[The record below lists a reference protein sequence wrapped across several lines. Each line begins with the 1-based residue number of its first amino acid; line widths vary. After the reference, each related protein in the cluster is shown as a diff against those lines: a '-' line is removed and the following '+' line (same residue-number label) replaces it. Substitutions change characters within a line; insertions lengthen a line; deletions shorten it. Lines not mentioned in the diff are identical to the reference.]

1 VTPGVRL
8 DISAE
13 LDVPHR
19 PDLAPIGRQLDALAP
34 VAARFLVPDNAT
46 GRAAV
51 AGLVVAAEVRR
62 RDAETV
68 AVLNARDRN
77 TLGLRRDLLG
87 LLALGVHEVLLLRG
101 DRPEDEAEDGP
112 LTVGAMLREAR
123 ALAAEHEREL
133 RIGVVAAPG
142 RDLPGWKRGADVV
155 WLAPTFSLPAVE
167 QWRERHADLAA
178 PVRAGVL
185 VPTGPQMARGVVE
198 GMDLD
203 LPEGLLGALDEDDTA
218 GVDAACAHALALHDA
233 GVDGIH
239 LVAVS
244 RYREVAQRLAGPVRA
259 GAPDPGSGP

>member
-1 VTPGVRL
+1 MSL
-8 DISAE
+8 DIPLDITAE

-19 PDLAPIGRQLDALAP
+19 PDLAPIARQLDALAP

-46 GRAAV
+46 ARAAV

-87 LLALGVHEVLLLRG
+87 LLALGVREVLLLRG
-101 DRPEDEAEDGP
+101 DRPDDDEEDGP
-112 LTVGAMLREAR
+112 LTVGTMLREAR
-123 ALAAEHEREL
+123 ALAEEHETTL
-133 RIGVVAAPG
+133 RVGVVAAPG
-142 RDLPGWKRGADVV
+142 RDLPRWKRDADVV
-155 WLAPTFSLPAVE
+155 WLAPTFSLPAVTD
-167 QWRERHADLAA
+167 WRERHPDLAA

-185 VPTGPQMARGVVE
+185 VPTGPEMARGVAE

-203 LPEGLLGALDEDDTA
+203 LPAGLVEALGEDDTA
-218 GVDAACAHALALHDA
+218 GVDAACEHALALRDA

-244 RYREVAQRLAGPVRA
+244 RYREVAQRLAGLV
-259 GAPDPGSGP
+259 

>member
-1 VTPGVRL
+1 VTGL
-8 DISAE
+8 DITAE

-19 PDLAPIGRQLDALAP
+19 PDLGPIARQLDALAP

-46 GRAAV
+46 ARAAV

-62 RDAETV
+62 SGAETV

-101 DRPEDEAEDGP
+101 DRPEDPLDDPDEDGP

-123 ALAAEHEREL
+123 ALAAEHEASL
-133 RIGVVAAPG
+133 RVGVVAAPG
-142 RDLPGWKRGADVV
+142 RDLPRWKRDADVV
-155 WLAPTFSLPAVE
+155 WLAPTFSLPAVTD
-167 QWRERHADLAA
+167 WRERHADLAT

-185 VPTGPQMARGVVE
+185 VPTGPRMARGVAE

-203 LPEGLLGALDEDDTA
+203 LPAGLVDALGEDDTA
-218 GVDAACAHALALHDA
+218 GVDAACEHALALRDA

-244 RYREVAQRLAGPVRA
+244 RYREVAQRL
-259 GAPDPGSGP
+259 SGLV

>member
-1 VTPGVRL
+1 MTL
-8 DISAE
+8 DITAE

-19 PDLAPIGRQLDALAP
+19 PDLAPVRRQLDALAP

-46 GRAAV
+46 ARAAV
-51 AGLVVAAEVRR
+51 AGLVVASEVRR
-62 RDAETV
+62 EGHEVV

-101 DRPEDEAEDGP
+101 DRPEDDAEDGP
-112 LTVGAMLREAR
+112 RTVGAMLREAR
-123 ALAAEHEREL
+123 ALAAEHEVAL
-133 RIGVVAAPG
+133 RVGVVAAPG
-142 RDLPGWKRGADVV
+142 RDLPAWKRDADVV
-155 WLAPTFSLPAVE
+155 WLAPTFSVPAVAA
-167 QWRERHADLAA
+167 WRERHADLTL

-185 VPTGPQMARGVVE
+185 VPTGPRMARGVAE

-203 LPEGLLGALDEDDTA
+203 LPSGLTDALEHDGTA
-218 GVDAACAHALALHDA
+218 GVDAAVEHALALRDA

-244 RYREVAQRLAGPVRA
+244 RYREVAERLAGLV
-259 GAPDPGSGP
+259 

>member
-1 VTPGVRL
+1 MTVL
-8 DISAE
+8 DITAE

-19 PDLAPIGRQLDALAP
+19 PDLAPVHRQLDALAP

-46 GRAAV
+46 ARAAV
-51 AGLVVAAEVRR
+51 AGLVVAGEVRR
-62 RDAETV
+62 RDHEAV

-123 ALAAEHEREL
+123 ALADEHGVAL
-133 RIGVVAAPG
+133 RVGVVAAPG
-142 RDLPGWKRGADVV
+142 RDLPAWKRDADVV
-155 WLAPTFSLPAVE
+155 WLAPTFSVPAVAD
-167 QWRERHADLAA
+167 WRERHADLGR

-185 VPTGPQMARGVVE
+185 VPTGPRMARGVAE
-198 GMDLD
+198 GMDLA
-203 LPEGLLGALDEDDTA
+203 LPDHLVDALEDDETA
-218 GVDAACAHALALHDA
+218 GVDPAVEHALALRDA

-244 RYREVAQRLAGPVRA
+244 RYREVAARLAGLV
-259 GAPDPGSGP
+259 

>member
-1 VTPGVRL
+1 MTL
-8 DISAE
+8 DITAE

-62 RDAETV
+62 HDAEAV

-101 DRPEDEAEDGP
+101 DRPDDDEEDGP
-112 LTVGAMLREAR
+112 LTVGAMVREAR
-123 ALAAEHEREL
+123 VLAEEHETTL
-133 RIGVVAAPG
+133 RVGVVAAPS
-142 RDLPGWKRGADVV
+142 RDLPGWKRDADVV
-155 WLAPTFSLPAVE
+155 WLAPTFSLPAVTA
-167 QWRERHADLAA
+167 WRERHTDLAA

-185 VPTGPQMARGVVE
+185 VPTGPKMARGVAE

-203 LPEGLLGALDEDDTA
+203 LPDGLVEALGEDDTA
-218 GVDAACAHALALHDA
+218 GVDAACEHTLALRDA

-244 RYREVAQRLAGPVRA
+244 RYREVAQRLAGLV
-259 GAPDPGSGP
+259 

>member
-1 VTPGVRL
+1 MTLDVT
-8 DISAE
+8 AE

-19 PDLAPIGRQLDALAP
+19 PDLAPVTRQLDALAP

-46 GRAAV
+46 ARAAV

-62 RDAETV
+62 RGHETV

-101 DRPEDEAEDGP
+101 DRPDDRLADPAEDGP

-123 ALAAEHEREL
+123 SLTEEHDAAL

-142 RDLPGWKRGADVV
+142 RDLPRWKRDADVV
-155 WLAPTFSLPAVE
+155 WLAPTFSVPAVTE
-167 QWRERHADLAA
+167 WRERHADLDV

-185 VPTGPQMARGVVE
+185 VPTGPGMARRVAE

-203 LPEGLLGALDEDDTA
+203 LPDGLVGALEDDETA
-218 GVDAACAHALALHDA
+218 GVDAACEHALALRDA

-244 RYREVAQRLAGPVRA
+244 RYREVAQRLR
-259 GAPDPGSGP
+259 GACGM

>member
-1 VTPGVRL
+1 MTVDVTAL
-8 DISAE
+8 DVTAE

-19 PDLAPIGRQLDALAP
+19 PDLAPVGRQLDALAP

-46 GRAAV
+46 ARAAV

-62 RDAETV
+62 HGHETV

-87 LLALGVHEVLLLRG
+87 LLALGVQEVLLLRG
-101 DRPEDEAEDGP
+101 DKPDDDAEDGP

-123 ALAAEHEREL
+123 SVAEEHDAPL
-133 RIGVVAAPG
+133 TIGVVAAPG
-142 RDLPGWKRGADVV
+142 RDLPGWKRDADVV
-155 WLAPTFSLPAVE
+155 WLAPTFSLPAVAE
-167 QWRERHADLAA
+167 WRERHADLTA

-185 VPTGPQMARGVVE
+185 VPTGPDMARGVAE
-198 GMDLD
+198 GMDLE
-203 LPEGLLGALDEDDTA
+203 LPDGLVGALEEDDTA
-218 GVDAACAHALALHDA
+218 GVDAACEHALALHDA

-244 RYREVAQRLAGPVRA
+244 RYREVAQRL
-259 GAPDPGSGP
+259 SGLI